1 MSSKLPINLENLLRQ
16 RQVEGERI
24 EYKAGWNPDAILRTL
39 CAFANDFENL
49 GGGYVVIGQD
59 CDAAG
64 QPVFPPVGLEESQLD
79 KIQNELLG
87 FCNLIQPPYFPL
99 LSVERYSDRNLLVLW
114 APGGLSR
121 PYKVP
126 KSVTSKTKEYR
137 YYIRRYA
144 STIEAKGED
153 ERELISL
160 TAQVPFDD
168 RVNQNATPA
177 DFSPR
182 LMEEFLREVG
192 SGLANEVA
200 ALPVEELGRQ
210 MRVVAGPSEAPLP
223 QNVGLLFFHKHPERF
238 FPVTQIDVVWF
249 PEGAGGDRFEEK
261 IFQGPLGRI
270 TRDAISFIQRNY
282 IKETII
288 KHPQRAEAERFW
300 NFPHAAI
307 EEAVVNAIY
316 HRSYEIREPVEIRIS
331 REDLVVLSFPGP
343 DRSIRLEDLK
353 MGKAVSRRYR
363 NRRIGEF
370 LKELDLTEGRSTGIS
385 KIIKA
390 MAANGSPAPE
400 FETDGDRSYFLTRL
414 PVHEKA
420 NDGTGFVLETDSEE
434 TAPSSEKSSEK
445 TAPSS
450 EKTSKDKAGRIV
462 KWIQQRPTITAA
474 ELAMALGVSSR
485 AVEKQLAKL
494 KDSGRIQREGSDK
507 RGRWMVL
514 DLVRSAQHSA
524 AQTEAVTNT
533 AGSEKTEHIPLQDGT
548 QMAPSGQQVEILHRC
563 QLESPIGS
571 LMVAAGRADRTK
583 FRNQVLK
590 PLLASG
596 LIEMT
601 VPDKPT
607 SRLQRYRLT
616 AAGKRWLENHTIQ

>member
-1 MSSKLPINLENLLRQ
+1 MTSKLPINLENLLRQ

-64 QPVFPPVGLEESQLD
+64 MPVFPPVGLEENQLD

-99 LSVERYSDRNLLVLW
+99 LSVERFADRNLLVLW

-126 KSVTSKTKEYR
+126 KSVTAKTKEYR
-137 YYIRRYA
+137 YYLRRYS

-160 TAQVPFDD
+160 TAQVPYDD
-168 RVNQNATPA
+168 RVNQNATTV
-177 DFSPR
+177 DLSTR
-182 LMEEFLREVG
+182 LMEEFLCEVGSGLTDEVG
-192 SGLANEVA
+192 SGLADEVA
-200 ALPVEELGRQ
+200 TLPVEALGRQ

-223 QNVGLLFFHKHPERF
+223 QNVGLLFFNEHPERF
-238 FPVTQIDVVWF
+238 FPVTQINVVWF

-316 HRSYEIREPVEIRIS
+316 HRSYKIREPVEIRIS

-343 DRSIRLEDLK
+343 DRSIQLADLK
-353 MGKAVSRRYR
+353 KGKAVSRRYR

-390 MAANGSPAPE
+390 MARNGSPAPE
-400 FETDGDRSYFLTRL
+400 FETDEDRSYFLIQL
-414 PVHEKA
+414 PVHPKATDWAGLIPEK
-420 NDGTGFVLETDSEE
+420 
-434 TAPSSEKSSEK
+434 
-445 TAPSS
+445 
-450 EKTSKDKAGRIV
+450 
-462 KWIQQRPTITAA
+462 
-474 ELAMALGVSSR
+474 
-485 AVEKQLAKL
+485 
-494 KDSGRIQREGSDK
+494 
-507 RGRWMVL
+507 
-514 DLVRSAQHSA
+514 
-524 AQTEAVTNT
+524 
-533 AGSEKTEHIPLQDGT
+533 GSEN
-548 QMAPSGQQVEILHRC
+548 
-563 QLESPIGS
+563 
-571 LMVAAGRADRTK
+571 RTHY
-583 FRNQVLK
+583 
-590 PLLASG
+590 
-596 LIEMT
+596 
-601 VPDKPT
+601 PT
-607 SRLQRYRLT
+607 SFLS
-616 AAGKRWLENHTIQ
+616 KR